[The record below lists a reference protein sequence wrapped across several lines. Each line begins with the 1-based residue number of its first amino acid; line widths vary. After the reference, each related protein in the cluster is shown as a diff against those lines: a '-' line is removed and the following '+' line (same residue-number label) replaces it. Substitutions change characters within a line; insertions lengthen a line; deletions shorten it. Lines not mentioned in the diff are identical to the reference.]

1 MEACK
6 GGKEKE
12 VNLRLLTKL
21 YFDTILDESIPPDL
35 KDLGKGTPGRAGASS
50 LWSGN
55 DPGAPESIMDE
66 LQKKMKEG

>member
-1 MEACK
+1 M
-6 GGKEKE
+6 
-12 VNLRLLTKL
+12 NLRLLTKL

-55 DPGAPESIMDE
+55 DPGAPESIM
-66 LQKKMKEG
+66 G

>member
-1 MEACK
+1 M
-6 GGKEKE
+6 
-12 VNLRLLTKL
+12 NLRLLTKL

-35 KDLGKGTPGRAGASS
+35 KDLGKGTPDRAGASS

>member
-1 MEACK
+1 M
-6 GGKEKE
+6 
-12 VNLRLLTKL
+12 NLRLLTKL